1 MQRLSSSLAMP
12 LPFKRRDH
20 GLCRGQRC
28 QRVAASLVALLAF
41 AVRVIRLED
50 ANIWWDEGLAVWLA
64 RMPVLDM
71 MRWTAIDVHPP
82 LYFGLLHYWR
92 LVAGEGE
99 FAVRFLSAMIGVLTV
114 AALWQLGRLLFPEQP
129 AVALLGALF
138 LALSRF
144 EVWWSQEARMYM
156 LGGLWLT
163 LSLYFTVRL
172 RNQGDW
178 RAGLGYLITTIAA
191 LWTLYLL
198 SFTLIIEGL
207 YWMWTLRR
215 LAWRERWRRLARWAG
230 YQGVVLTAFLPWLIY
245 AIPRMRSWSVQVA
258 FDPKI
263 FLELYATLL
272 LVGESV
278 HVERF
283 QWLVMAG
290 MAVIILGACIGWLR
304 AKRAFTR
311 DGLALLILAMVIPP
325 AVVWF
330 TTTMPRSFGYS
341 PKPEARYLL
350 PFTPPFY
357 LLAAWG
363 LVSLANLCS
372 SATWR
377 RGVMIGVVVVVI
389 LGQTFTLK
397 SYNEGRYLQ
406 DDYKS
411 IAMTL
416 KAHVQPQDRV
426 FLHTDQPWPVFAYHW
441 PHEFQGWPNG
451 QKADA
456 GSVDHWLQ
464 PVWDASQG
472 VWLVINEDALRADP
486 QRLVEKWLADRALA
500 QHEWRF
506 GSKRLILF
514 ARTPERAKD
523 LLALAPDWTP
533 PPPKESLS
541 LPELAVVGWEQ
552 PLTRVMAGDPVH
564 VAVTVLRNNVQK
576 DLHLKLKLGEP
587 AVAEVETIL
596 SRGDGLMRQTFT
608 LIPPAGTPSGVY
620 PYILKIDDVEMT
632 MGWVKVFPIRS
643 KVDVALR
650 AQPRFSVAATFGD
663 PPQVRLLG
671 YDLQGEP
678 APGEQL
684 TLILYWRV
692 EASLPISYKVFVH
705 LIGAD
710 GRPAAQGDDFPL
722 GGARPTTSW
731 QPGETLVDVYTIAI
745 PRDLPP
751 GDYPLRIGFYDP
763 GTGARLSPVL
773 DANHLPQPADQIELD
788 VLSIP

>member
-1 MQRLSSSLAMP
+1 MSLCREQHCQRLA
-12 LPFKRRDH
+12 
-20 GLCRGQRC
+20 
-28 QRVAASLVALLAF
+28 VALIALLAF
-41 AVRVIRLED
+41 AVRIVRLED

-64 RMPVLDM
+64 RMPVPDM
-71 MRWTAIDVHPP
+71 MRWTAVDVHPP
-82 LYFGLLHYWR
+82 LYFGLLHFWR
-92 LVAGEGE
+92 LVAGDSE
-99 FAVRFLSAMIGVLTV
+99 FAVRFLSAMMGVLTV
-114 AALWQLGRLLFPEQP
+114 VALWRLGRRVFPEQP
-129 AVALLGALF
+129 AIALLGALF

-156 LGGLWLT
+156 MGGLLFT

-172 RNQGDW
+172 RYQPDW
-178 RAGLGYLITTIAA
+178 LARLGYLVTTIAA

-207 YWMWTLRR
+207 YWVWTLRN
-215 LAWRERWRRLARWAG
+215 LAWKDRWRQLVRWGFYQVIVLA
-230 YQGVVLTAFLPWLIY
+230 TFLPWLAY

-263 FLELYATLL
+263 FLELFATLL
-272 LVGESV
+272 LIGESV

-283 QWLVMAG
+283 QWLVMVG
-290 MAVIILGACIGWLR
+290 MGLIILGVLIGWRR
-304 AKRAFTR
+304 AHNVRTR
-311 DGLALLILAMVIPP
+311 DGLALLVLAVAIPP

-330 TTTMPRSFGYS
+330 TTTMPRGFGYS

-357 LLAAWG
+357 LLAAWA
-363 LVSLANLCS
+363 LVSLINVGSRTA
-372 SATWR
+372 WR
-377 RGVMIGVVVVVI
+377 RRLIMGVVMVMIVL
-389 LGQTFTLK
+389 LGQTLSLK
-397 SYNEGRYLQ
+397 SYYEGRYLQ

-411 IAMTL
+411 IALTL
-416 KAHVQPQDRV
+416 KAHIQPQDRV

-441 PHEFQGWPNG
+441 PDEFQGWPNG

-464 PVWDASQG
+464 PVWDRSQG

-486 QRLVEKWLADRALA
+486 QRLVEQWLADRALA

-514 ARTPERAKD
+514 ARTPARASD
-523 LLALAPDWTP
+523 LLALAPNWTP
-533 PPPKESLS
+533 PSPKESFVQS
-541 LPELAVVGWEQ
+541 GYAVIGWEQ
-552 PLTRVMAGDPVH
+552 PLTRVKAGDPVH
-564 VAVTVLRNNVQK
+564 VAVTIRRNHVPKELPITLR
-576 DLHLKLKLGEP
+576 LGEE
-587 AVAEVETIL
+587 AIAEVDATL
-596 SRGDGLMRQTFT
+596 PGGDGPIRQTFT
-608 LIPPAGTPSGVY
+608 LIPPAKTSPGDY
-620 PYILKIDDVEMT
+620 PYILTINDAQMHMGRVE
-632 MGWVKVFPIRS
+632 VFS
-643 KVDVALR
+643 AAAESGVTQS
-650 AQPRFSVAATFGD
+650 AQPRFPTTATFGN
-663 PPQVRLLG
+663 PPLVQLLG
-671 YDLQGEP
+671 YDLQGELT
-678 APGEQL
+678 PGGQL

-692 EASLPISYKVFVH
+692 ESTIPVSYKVFVH

-710 GRPAAQGDDFPL
+710 GRPAAQGDDFPM

-731 QPGETLVDVYTIAI
+731 QPGETLIDTYTIAL
-745 PRDLPP
+745 PQDLPA

-763 GTGARLSPVL
+763 GTGVRLSPVL